1 MSIKLAILKSGE
13 QIISDIK
20 EMLSPEQKVIG
31 YLLKKAYTV
40 WEDDTEEVEVLLE
53 ESEPENIDQNN
64 VDIVMTKWI
73 RLSKSDEIMIPV
85 DWVVTIVDPID
96 SLVEM
101 YNSTFK
107 ENDSMPTSEEPG
119 PSIDLQ
125 G

>member
-13 QIISDIK
+13 QVISDIK

-31 YLLKKAYTV
+31 YLLKNTYTV
-40 WEDDTEEVEVLLE
+40 WEDDTEEVEILLE
-53 ESEPENIDQNN
+53 ESEPEDIDKNN

-85 DWVVTIVDPID
+85 DWVVTIVDPLD
-96 SLVEM
+96 SLIEM
-101 YNSTFK
+101 YTSTFK
-107 ENDSMPTSEEPG
+107 ENDSMPTSEIPG
-119 PSIDLQ
+119 SNTDLQ

>member
-13 QIISDIK
+13 QVISDIK
-20 EMLSPEQKVIG
+20 EMLSSEQKVIG
-31 YLLKKAYTV
+31 YLFKNSYTV
-40 WEDDTEEVEVLLE
+40 WEDDTEEVEILLE

-85 DWVVTIVDPID
+85 DWVVTIVDPLD
-96 SLVEM
+96 SLIEM

-107 ENDSMPTSEEPG
+107 DNDSMPNSEIPG
-119 PSIDLQ
+119 SSTDLQ

>member
-31 YLLKKAYTV
+31 YLLKKPYTV

-53 ESEPENIDQNN
+53 ESEENIDQNN
-64 VDIVMTKWI
+64 VDVVMTKWI
-73 RLSKSDEIMIPV
+73 RLAKSDEIMIPV
-85 DWVVTIVDPID
+85 DWVITIVDPID
-96 SLVEM
+96 TLIEM

-107 ENDSMPTSEEPG
+107 ENDSMPNSERPG
-119 PSIDLQ
+119 SNIDLQ